1 MTGIMGHNPRNGRGE
16 RRLEP
21 SDRTAAYEEETA
33 SRETL
38 LWYPENL
45 DERDPKNIES
55 LNLLMKIACSPAVRN
70 CGLNM
75 EYTFHLLCKYKGN
88 LEMTLHALLYETLVV
103 YDYVYAGTFL
113 LFIHRP

>member
-1 MTGIMGHNPRNGRGE
+1 
-16 RRLEP
+16 
-21 SDRTAAYEEETA
+21 
-33 SRETL
+33 
-38 LWYPENL
+38 
-45 DERDPKNIES
+45 
-55 LNLLMKIACSPAVRN
+55 MKIACSPAVRN

-113 LFIHRP
+113 LLLTVLNSSVNRLVKPLSSSFLLSLNEECF